1 MDLIGA
7 SMVTGSSTSA
17 TTTITRQV
25 CGGSRASVERM
36 LEFGKEL
43 YNMSQHLP
51 QENALTLSTNKK
63 MLEVSF
69 IQFMYCVI
77 NKMQL

>member
-1 MDLIGA
+1 
-7 SMVTGSSTSA
+7 MVTGSSTSA
-17 TTTITRQV
+17 TTTTTRQV

-51 QENALTLSTNKK
+51 QDNPHTHNVNKK
-63 MLEVSF
+63 MLEV
-69 IQFMYCVI
+69 ID
-77 NKMQL
+77 